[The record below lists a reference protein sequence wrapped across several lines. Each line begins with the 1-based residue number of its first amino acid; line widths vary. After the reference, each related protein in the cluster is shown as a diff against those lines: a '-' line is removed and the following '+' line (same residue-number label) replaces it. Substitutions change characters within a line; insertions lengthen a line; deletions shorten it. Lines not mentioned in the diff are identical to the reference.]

1 MYLYHCDICI
11 STLTM
16 FDFQISSHHIFSYIC
31 SVLQANIT
39 GGRVHKNIEGKQGIF
54 RLIPRFYQIQHILP
68 IFAHFCPFFSPILP
82 FYTGWGKYSKFLLP
96 QKQWGYRHCLIDRE
110 CRLWAVLSLS
120 PHIPHCSIISSWL
133 HCPNIPS
140 SPPPWK
146 LIRCLSVLLMGA
158 AFITPGTISSALWWV
173 FTKSES

>member
-31 SVLQANIT
+31 SVLRANIT
-39 GGRVHKNIEGKQGIF
+39 GGRAHKIIEGKQVTF
-54 RLIPRFYQIQHILP
+54 WRIPHLYKIQLILP
-68 IFAHFCPFFSPILP
+68 IFAHFCPFFHRFCT
-82 FYTGWGKYSKFLLP
+82 FYTVWGKYSKVLP
-96 QKQWGYRHCLIDRE
+96 LQKQRGCRHCLIDKE

-120 PHIPHCSIISSWL
+120 PHIPPYSIISSWL

-140 SPPPWK
+140 SPLPWK

-158 AFITPGTISSALWWV
+158 AFITPGTISSSLC
-173 FTKSES
+173 